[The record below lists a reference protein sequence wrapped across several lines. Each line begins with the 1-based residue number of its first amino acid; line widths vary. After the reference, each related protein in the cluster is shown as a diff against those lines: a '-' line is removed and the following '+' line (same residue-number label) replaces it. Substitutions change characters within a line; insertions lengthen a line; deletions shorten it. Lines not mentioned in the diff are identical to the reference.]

1 MHHDGGPRAR
11 LEHKLVRGLG
21 AAVDGAMQPA
31 VGSRD
36 QAQQAEPGID
46 IVEVDQGIE
55 RVRMA
60 EERWQRIGHHRLMNV
75 QPGDIIDRLDDTPVR
90 TVAEFATATAT
101 AALRVGANLRVTL
114 RRAGQERVLSG
125 TIAALPR
132 PRDLATNAEPLT
144 SEIAKVS
151 AAVERE
157 RMRADLAETL
167 RLLTAFQE
175 GLPRVAEE
183 FKKVYPK
190 GTFKV
195 RTDIDISSDP
205 EAKEQTALMPA
216 PAEDAPP
223 ATPASGGEGPGP
235 KPAVP

>member
-1 MHHDGGPRAR
+1 MIRATT
-11 LEHKLVRGLG
+11 LVMLAAALVAADPAPAPTA
-21 AAVDGAMQPA
+21 AAVPAPAATKPANRAFLGVTLADASGLDAGAQVTVASVLPD
-31 VGSRD
+31 STF
-36 QAQQAEPGID
+36 AQLG
-46 IVEVDQGIE
+46 
-55 RVRMA
+55 
-60 EERWQRIGHHRLMNV
+60 V

-90 TVAEFATATAT
+90 TVAEFGTAT
-101 AALRVGANLRVTL
+101 AALHVGAGLRVTL
-114 RRAGQERVLSG
+114 RRAGQERVVSG

-132 PRDLATNAEPLT
+132 PRDLATNAEQLT

-195 RTDIDISSDP
+195 RIDIDISSDP
-205 EAKEQTALMPA
+205 DAKEQTALVPA
-216 PAEDAPP
+216 PAGDAPP
-223 ATPASGGEGPGP
+223 AAPASGGEGPGP